1 MAPDSPLTLRITS
14 ESLAVCRLPAEA
26 EVPGWASRGPF
37 VSVTRTPDELS
48 IVCPETSVPEEIEM
62 EAGWR
67 ALQVEGPL
75 DFSLTGVVA
84 SLAVPLAEAK
94 IPIFVVSTFE
104 TDWLLA
110 KAERLEAAV
119 AVLRGAGHGVRGDR
133 RTPEEHAPG
142 ARSADQPS

>member
-1 MAPDSPLTLRITS
+1 MNLRVLPQ
-14 ESLAVCRLPAEA
+14 SLAICRLPAEA

-48 IVCPETSVPEEIEM
+48 IVCPESSVPEEIEM

-84 SLAVPLAEAK
+84 SLAVPLAEAG
-94 IPIFVVSTFE
+94 IPIFVISTFE
-104 TDWLLA
+104 TDWLLV
-110 KAERLEAAV
+110 KAERLERAV
-119 AVLRGAGHGVRGDR
+119 GVLRGAGHRVQDQ
-133 RTPEEHAPG
+133 
-142 ARSADQPS
+142 RSSPIQSS